1 MAKKKS
7 NVATHSDGKHNTVDK
22 ERIGLDRLVFFSDAV
37 FAISITLLAL
47 EIRLPAIERP
57 VTSAALLKSLL
68 LLWPKYISYVISF
81 LVIGIFWIAHHRK
94 FHFIVHYD
102 NMLLSLNLLLLMAVA
117 FSPFPTSIIGE
128 YMNQTATIFYAL
140 TMMLTSLLTA
150 VIWWYASHNN
160 RLIDASLDPR
170 QRRRETWRSLLL
182 PVIFLVSI
190 GLSFISDTLAKL
202 SWLLAA
208 IAAHLIR

>member
-1 MAKKKS
+1 MAKKTS
-7 NVATHSDGKHNTVDK
+7 NMATHSDSKHNAVDK

-37 FAISITLLAL
+37 FAISITLLVL

-57 VTSAALLKSLL
+57 VTSEALLKSLL
-68 LLWPKYISYVISF
+68 VLWPKYISYIISF
-81 LVIGIFWIAHHRK
+81 LVIGIFWIAHHRR
-94 FHFIVHYD
+94 FRFIVRYD
-102 NMLLSLNLLLLMAVA
+102 NTLLSLNLLLLMAIA

-128 YMNQTATIFYAL
+128 YKNQTATIFYAL
-140 TMMLTSLLTA
+140 TMTLTSLLAA

-160 RLIDASLDPR
+160 RLIDVSLDPR

-182 PVIFLVSI
+182 PVIFLGSI
-190 GLSFISDTLAKL
+190 GLSFISDSLAKL